1 MVEGLNC
8 SICHIDPVLPC
19 LLAYLFLKKGQEG
32 LMTHP
37 MYFVEKSNMIVET
50 GCGTENETLW
60 MLITT
65 NSYTYSPK

>member
-1 MVEGLNC
+1 MC
-8 SICHIDPVLPC
+8 SICHFDPV

-37 MYFVEKSNMIVET
+37 MYFVEKSNMMVIVET